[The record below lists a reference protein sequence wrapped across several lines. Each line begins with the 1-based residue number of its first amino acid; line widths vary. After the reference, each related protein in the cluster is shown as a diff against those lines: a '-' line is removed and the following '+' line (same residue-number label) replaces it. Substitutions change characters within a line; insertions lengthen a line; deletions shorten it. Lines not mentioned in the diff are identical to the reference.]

1 MLLDQESPLPAT
13 AQTARTKLS
22 VAVMYHPSRTVSARE
37 VAAHCADLSPQL
49 VPDPD
54 PTGPPSPL
62 RTAKR
67 AWAACPDDATHHLVL
82 QDDLVLADGFAAHL
96 EAVVRRRPQHGIAL
110 YVNRNSPRNSYLF
123 RRAAAVG
130 ARFAPVSSFEYTP
143 TLGFVLPAGQARR
156 LAAYLQTIPDEWRDD
171 DEAVT
176 VFCRDRGIPVVAAV
190 PSLIE
195 HGDLPS
201 VAGNESHGPR
211 HTAAY
216 LGDVG
221 LDTGYWANEP
231 ADAGIG
237 PWRGLPFTLEV
248 RDSRCLIRFARSRA
262 GEPVDNLF
270 GWYWHDWCEL
280 LGVRGDEILDAWD
293 AHLDDPADGGAA
305 DLVRAGAIPSTTAV
319 ELWAAGYLLGFDVLL
334 SARMNAWSAAD
345 PRVLRRSVDSW
356 VAAGLSTHDERF
368 ADGPVRAGLAELCL
382 AGITAGCEGRIVA
395 QEAEVV
401 R

>member
-1 MLLDQESPLPAT
+1 MLLDQETPLPAT
-13 AQTARTKLS
+13 VQAGQTRLS

-37 VAAHCADLSPQL
+37 VADHCAALSPRL

-82 QDDLVLADGFAAHL
+82 QDDLVLADDFAAHL
-96 EAVVRRRPQHGIAL
+96 AAVVRRRPEHGIAL

-143 TLGFVLPAGQARR
+143 TLGFLLPAGHARH
-156 LAAYLQTIPDEWRDD
+156 LAAYLRTIPDEWRDD

-211 HTAAY
+211 HAAAF
-216 LGDVG
+216 LGNTG
-221 LDTGYWANEP
+221 LDTAYWADEP
-231 ADAGIG
+231 AEAGIG
-237 PWRGLPFTLEV
+237 PWRGIPFTLEV
-248 RDSRCLIRFARSRA
+248 RDSRCLIRFARSGA

-280 LGVRGDEILDAWD
+280 LGVRGEEVLDAWG
-293 AHLDDPADGGAA
+293 AYMESPGAA
-305 DLVRAGAIPSTTAV
+305 ELVRGGGISSATAL
-319 ELWAAGYLLGFDVLL
+319 EFWAAGYLLGFDVLL
-334 SARMNAWSAAD
+334 SARLNAWAAAD
-345 PRVLRRSVDSW
+345 PQVIGRSVDSW
-356 VAAGLSTHDERF
+356 VAGGLSTHDERI
-368 ADGPVRAGLAELCL
+368 ADGLVRAGLTGLCL
-382 AGITAGCEGRIVA
+382 AGLAAGCEGRIA
-395 QEAEVV
+395 AGRAEVV